1 MRRLPMENLDELQ
14 ERILDM
20 LIEFDKDTT
29 LRLVRL
35 TFCKSELESILKG
48 LELINNVDRS

>member
-1 MRRLPMENLDELQ
+1 MENLDELQ

-35 TFCKSELESILKG
+35 SFCKSELESILKG
-48 LELINNVDRS
+48 LELINVEHIKGG